1 MTATTTPRDFRSPV
15 NGHVPNLDS
24 PGVSTPARA
33 RVAVTDSDGNRKT
46 RRSSPGSRL
55 ASGWVWNTAPASY
68 SETWQAS
75 RVDRKRIPNNAGLLL
90 VAWHVSNWTD
100 RLIMFA
106 LIQIAPAFLT
116 GPMRWIAQ
124 RPSRRIGFY
133 LTLTA
138 LTIALLIGRT

>member
-1 MTATTTPRDFRSPV
+1 MTTTTTPREIRSPI
-15 NGHVPNLDS
+15 NGAVPDLDS

-33 RVAVTDSDGNRKT
+33 RVAVTDGDRNGKT
-46 RRSSPGSRL
+46 TRTSFGSRL
-55 ASGWVWNTAPASY
+55 ASGWVWTTCPASY
-68 SETWQAS
+68 SDAWKAS
-75 RVDRKRIPNNAGLLL
+75 AVDRKRIPNGFGPLL
-90 VAWHVSNWTD
+90 VLWQISNWTD

-116 GPMRWIAQ
+116 GALRWVAQ

-138 LTIALLIGRT
+138 LTIALLIGRI